1 MYVFGVDLPI
11 MELLF
16 LFGVFLFAALVIIWL
31 EIRRLRDLLTAE
43 KANLST
49 LTKAET
55 QEKSS
60 LDESIKS
67 ALKKGYT
74 KQAIK
79 TALVNRGWPENIVNK
94 ALEKNSGLRIN
105 F

>member
-1 MYVFGVDLPI
+1 MYVFGIDLPI

-16 LFGVFLFAALVIIWL
+16 VFGIFLFAALVIIWL

-43 KANLST
+43 KANLSRFGKD
-49 LTKAET
+49 LSKEET
-55 QEKSS
+55 QQKSS
-60 LDESIKS
+60 LDESVRS

-79 TALVNRGWPENIVNK
+79 TALVNRGWHEDVVNK
-94 ALEKNSGLRIN
+94 ALEKN
-105 F
+105 